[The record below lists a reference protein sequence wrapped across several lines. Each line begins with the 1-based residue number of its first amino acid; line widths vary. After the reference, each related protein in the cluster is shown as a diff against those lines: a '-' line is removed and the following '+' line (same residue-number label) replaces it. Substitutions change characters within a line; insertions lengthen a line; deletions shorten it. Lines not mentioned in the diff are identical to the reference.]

1 MRRRKI
7 MDVKRT
13 LQNEKVNVKIAL
25 SALWIAVMFIYVY
38 ADIKTLFQP
47 EIPEQIISGIVGG
60 MKINQSFL
68 LAAALLMSIP
78 AIMIILSLTLKPG
91 INRWVN
97 IIVSFLHILLI
108 IVTRFVPAKIWY
120 YYIYYQSIEA
130 IFHMLI
136 IWYAWKWPM
145 QEKNRVEISQNT

>member
-1 MRRRKI
+1 
-7 MDVKRT
+7 MDKKKKF
-13 LQNEKVNVKIAL
+13 QNEKVNVKIIL

-47 EIPEQIISGIVGG
+47 EIPQQIISGIVGG
-60 MKINQSFL
+60 MTINQGFL
-68 LAAALLMSIP
+68 FAAAILMSIP
-78 AIMIILSLTLKPG
+78 PIMIILSLVLKPG

-108 IVTRFVPAKIWY
+108 ILTRFVPSKIWY

-130 IFHMLI
+130 IIHFLI
-136 IWYAWKWPM
+136 IWYAWRWPM
-145 QEKNRVEISQNT
+145 QDEK

>member
-1 MRRRKI
+1 MNTK
-7 MDVKRT
+7 KT
-13 LQNEKVNVKIAL
+13 LQDEKVNVKIILA
-25 SALWIAVMFIYVY
+25 ALWVAVMFIYVY

-60 MKINQSFL
+60 MTISQSFL
-68 LAAALLMSIP
+68 FAAAILMSIP
-78 AIMIILSLTLKPG
+78 PIMILLSLILKPS

-108 IVTRFVPAKIWY
+108 IITRFVPGKIWY

-130 IFHMLI
+130 IFHSLI
-136 IWYAWKWPM
+136 IWYAWRWPT
-145 QEKNRVEISQNT
+145 QEKQ

>member
-1 MRRRKI
+1 

-13 LQNEKVNVKIAL
+13 LQNEKVNVKIVL

-60 MKINQSFL
+60 MKINQGFL

-108 IVTRFVPAKIWY
+108 VVTRFVPAKIWY
-120 YYIYYQSIEA
+120 YYIYYQSVEA

-136 IWYAWKWPM
+136 IWYAWKWPK
-145 QEKNRVEISQNT
+145 QENDRIEISQNT